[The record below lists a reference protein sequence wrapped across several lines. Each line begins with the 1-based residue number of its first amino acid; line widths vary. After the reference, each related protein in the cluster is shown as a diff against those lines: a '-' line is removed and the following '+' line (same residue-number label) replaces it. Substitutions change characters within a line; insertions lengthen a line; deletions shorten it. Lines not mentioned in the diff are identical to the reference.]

1 MLVGLGVAGGAATLL
16 IPVEE
21 YDADGALI
29 GEMPA
34 AFGLSLLLVVLG
46 LAGLLTG
53 LVVWGV
59 RRVLDLIAQNRK

>member
-16 IPVEE
+16 IPVER

-46 LAGLLTG
+46 LVGLLTG
-53 LVVWGV
+53 LAVWGV
-59 RRVLDLIAQNRK
+59 RRALDLIAQNRT